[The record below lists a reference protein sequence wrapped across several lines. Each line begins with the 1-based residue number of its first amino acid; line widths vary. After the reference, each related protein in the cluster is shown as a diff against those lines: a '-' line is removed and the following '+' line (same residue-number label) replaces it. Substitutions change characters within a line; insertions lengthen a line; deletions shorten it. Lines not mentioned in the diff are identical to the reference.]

1 MGKKILFLIKNE
13 RNQRYG
19 IISLAAVLKEKEHVL
34 DYVFINRE
42 DELPL
47 VLNKIKNF
55 QPAYLAI
62 SAMSGEVMFYLSI
75 LKSIKEVYPNQ
86 YVVMGGPH
94 PTFDKS
100 IIKNPYIDAICSGE
114 GEEAFVEFLDKHPDG
129 DYISVKNFSFKEKN
143 GRIITNPLRPL
154 IDINTLP
161 IPDYDFFPLQSTD
174 KIISFSSR
182 NCVYRCTYCFN
193 RDYSNKYK
201 EIGVK
206 QIYSVMDVDKYL
218 NTLKYLKNKYEGK
231 FKYFHFLDDVF
242 PIKKDWLNKFA
253 ERYPKEIGL
262 PFRVGLNPIM
272 IRENIIALLRKAGC
286 SSLNFAI
293 ESGSERIRNKIMLR
307 PSVTNKQMIELSKI
321 IRKYNIYIFTQNI
334 MMSPTETLKE
344 AKQTLDLNIACKVNS
359 ASTAK
364 FQPYP
369 GTAMAKFA
377 VEKGLVQQGNI
388 LEMLPENYHHVS
400 IVKFDKKDEIGMSNL
415 VKMFSFTVKFPFM
428 KNLVYALIPYK
439 SLEKVFE
446 RIDDQFWMT
455 YTHRST
461 ESINKN
467 NLWLEFK
474 LLMLFIKRLIF
485 PLSKEKFIYYG

>member
-242 PIKKDWLNKFA
+242 PIKKDWL
-253 ERYPKEIGL
+253 
-262 PFRVGLNPIM
+262 
-272 IRENIIALLRKAGC
+272 
-286 SSLNFAI
+286 
-293 ESGSERIRNKIMLR
+293 
-307 PSVTNKQMIELSKI
+307 
-321 IRKYNIYIFTQNI
+321 
-334 MMSPTETLKE
+334 
-344 AKQTLDLNIACKVNS
+344 
-359 ASTAK
+359 
-364 FQPYP
+364 
-369 GTAMAKFA
+369 
-377 VEKGLVQQGNI
+377 
-388 LEMLPENYHHVS
+388 
-400 IVKFDKKDEIGMSNL
+400 
-415 VKMFSFTVKFPFM
+415 
-428 KNLVYALIPYK
+428 
-439 SLEKVFE
+439 
-446 RIDDQFWMT
+446 
-455 YTHRST
+455 
-461 ESINKN
+461 
-467 NLWLEFK
+467 
-474 LLMLFIKRLIF
+474 
-485 PLSKEKFIYYG
+485 